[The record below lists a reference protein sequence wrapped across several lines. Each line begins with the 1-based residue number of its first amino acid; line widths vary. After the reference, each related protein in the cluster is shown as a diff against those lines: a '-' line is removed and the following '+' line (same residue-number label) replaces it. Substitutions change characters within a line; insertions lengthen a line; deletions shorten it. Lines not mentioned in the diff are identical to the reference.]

1 MGGKWIKK
9 GLIYAVDGRLP
20 WGNSHAQI
28 PTVESKDQSCL
39 SVLFASRDE
48 SNRSHIGQLGLNSN
62 DIGQVISLRSA
73 YLKFGEIGTFD
84 DRGVM
89 PSCVVEHN
97 GCRYL
102 YILVGM

>member
-62 DIGQVISLRSA
+62 DIGQVISVRAQPILS
-73 YLKFGEIGTFD
+73 LGEIGTFD
-84 DRGVM
+84 DCGVTFLRG
-89 PSCVVEHN
+89 
-97 GCRYL
+97 RA
-102 YILVGM
+102 